1 MKHWARNIAARV
13 QPAAGALRWRRMP
26 SRLIRIRSFAC
37 CLDSVRALGWPWSY
51 SYRCTVALR
60 TIPDMVKTHGKSQPG
75 SIERRSGNDR
85 RRLESA
91 PPASWERRR
100 AIEPRKPEVAELEMT
115 TSQWDALNDDASLAE
130 SRRI

>member
-1 MKHWARNIAARV
+1 MAPNA
-13 QPAAGALRWRRMP
+13 
-26 SRLIRIRSFAC
+26 FA
-37 CLDSVRALGWPWSY
+37 LDSHPVFRLLPGFGTCARLAVELFLSLHG
-51 SYRCTVALR
+51 RVAHN
-60 TIPDMVKTHGKSQPG
+60 PDMVKTHGKSQPG